1 MPFGEGM
8 STALGGGMSTAPWSN
23 YDYGDWK
30 VIGVKIG
37 LEGDKFN
44 VPQKA
49 MNVAVSFLSL
59 LGTDDIASM
68 GSFFNDNVGGA
79 WKEKGVSVFTENVTS
94 LGKRLNQTKGSSRKF
109 LGAQIYKGVALLSF
123 LTEYNDLMY
132 EEVYLKEDLGEWKV
146 IGARVT
152 PEIVGGN

>member
-68 GSFFNDNVGGA
+68 GVFF
-79 WKEKGVSVFTENVTS
+79 
-94 LGKRLNQTKGSSRKF
+94 Q
-109 LGAQIYKGVALLSF
+109 
-123 LTEYNDLMY
+123 
-132 EEVYLKEDLGEWKV
+132 
-146 IGARVT
+146 
-152 PEIVGGN
+152 